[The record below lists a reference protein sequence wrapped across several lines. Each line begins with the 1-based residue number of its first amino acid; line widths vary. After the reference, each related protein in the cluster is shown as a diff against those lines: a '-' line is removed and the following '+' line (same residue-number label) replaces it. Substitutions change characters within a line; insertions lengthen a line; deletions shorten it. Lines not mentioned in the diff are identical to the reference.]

1 MKKRLYLVFTLIIL
15 TASLSLYSQ
24 QKERFGKKRIGRE
37 TLSDDKN
44 DNNSTGFRAPKP
56 PDPPG
61 SSSPIGNKGLLFLLA
76 LSSAY
81 LIVDNRRNKKQ

>member
-15 TASLSLYSQ
+15 TVSLSLYSQ

-37 TLSDDKN
+37 TLSNDKN
-44 DNNSTGFRAPKP
+44 DNKSGRLEQLRNSRGDE
-56 PDPPG
+56 DP
-61 SSSPIGNKGLLFLLA
+61 SPIGNGLLFLIG

-81 LIVDNRRNKKQ
+81 LIVDKQRNKKQ